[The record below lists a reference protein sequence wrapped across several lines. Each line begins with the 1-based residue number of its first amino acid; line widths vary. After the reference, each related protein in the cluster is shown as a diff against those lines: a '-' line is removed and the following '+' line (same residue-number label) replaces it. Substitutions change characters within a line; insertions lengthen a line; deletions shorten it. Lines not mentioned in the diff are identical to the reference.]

1 MNTIIDLVLALKNVS
16 IFSEIPEN
24 IMAEV
29 AEIIEIM
36 EIKRGELIMKKGE
49 IGNCMYVI
57 REGSVKV
64 HDGAKILAQ
73 LEKNDIVGELSL
85 LAPVPRTAD
94 VTALEDLVLFRIDR
108 AYFLDLLYEEPE
120 IMNGIL
126 KVLVQRIIRL
136 NQKLQIS
143 EALL

>member
-29 AEIIEIM
+29 AEIIEVM
-36 EIKRGELIMKKGE
+36 EFKRGELIMKKGE